1 MAKFLAHLHKCAAAA
16 CGFALIVAG
25 LSAPAFGI
33 EEVPE
38 IDAGSLS
45 SAVALL
51 VGGAYL
57 IGDRFRRR

>member
-1 MAKFLAHLHKCAAAA
+1 MFKILALLPKGAAAA

-25 LSAPAFGI
+25 LSSPAFGV
-33 EEVPE
+33 EDVPE
-38 IDAGSLS
+38 IDTASLS